1 MNEVL
6 YDTGSAVVSLYDLYQ
21 LFEFPGQS
29 PGLGGLGGGRGGGGC
44 PWDHRAFPLLSLIF
58 HISFNKKYSRSPA

>member
-21 LFEFPGQS
+21 LFEFPGES
-29 PGLGGLGGGRGGGGC
+29 PGLGGFGGGGRGVTVGSQDL
-44 PWDHRAFPLLSLIF
+44 PPPFLNFSHFF
-58 HISFNKKYSRSPA
+58 Q